1 MRNKIPKEITNLS
14 KSTSTKFLESL
25 KYMIHWVSVIPDL
38 SAVEVFRMLQVNTEL
53 TSDEIPSK
61 TRIHEILTYIKEV
74 QTSRESKMSD
84 RYKTTL
90 ARARRKLLL
99 DLMSEKRH
107 TDDDFVRLN
116 LTNIDHITNSRNFN
130 PNFNPNK

>member
-1 MRNKIPKEITNLS
+1 
-14 KSTSTKFLESL
+14 
-25 KYMIHWVSVIPDL
+25 
-38 SAVEVFRMLQVNTEL
+38 
-53 TSDEIPSK
+53 
-61 TRIHEILTYIKEV
+61 
-74 QTSRESKMSD
+74 MSD

-116 LTNIDHITNSRNFN
+116 LTNIDNITNSRNFN